1 MPNKH
6 RHIPGRQVCDIV
18 LDKIFLDAVI
28 SGVVDRLVVGDGSL
42 DLRCIFS
49 NDDITI
55 EVEPGNKEAFALFLG
70 LGDAVIGVDDAD
82 IGIAVIGRIPLTKT

>member
-6 RHIPGRQVCDIV
+6 RIFPGRQVCDIV

-49 NDDITI
+49 NDDITLRWSL
-55 EVEPGNKEAFALFLG
+55 A
-70 LGDAVIGVDDAD
+70 
-82 IGIAVIGRIPLTKT
+82 TKRHLPFFSVWVMP